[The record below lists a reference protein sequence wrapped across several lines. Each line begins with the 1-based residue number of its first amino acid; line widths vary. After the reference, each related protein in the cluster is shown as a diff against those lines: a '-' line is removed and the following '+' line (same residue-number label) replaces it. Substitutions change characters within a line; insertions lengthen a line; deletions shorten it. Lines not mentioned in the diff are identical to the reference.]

1 MSVFSTKDTVEAMR
15 EYAFL
20 SPAEFLRPF
29 VEVQTMNNK
38 SVKTIEK
45 QNSFKFMNF
54 RLNVIDAHK
63 IDNKYYKDS
72 EYSGLF

>member
-1 MSVFSTKDTVEAMR
+1 MR
-15 EYAFL
+15 ENAFL

-45 QNSFKFMNF
+45 
-54 RLNVIDAHK
+54 
-63 IDNKYYKDS
+63 
-72 EYSGLF
+72 